1 MDCFLQGR
9 NGWIQRS
16 NCGEEILPKLRVKS
30 PVWTYFVME
39 AQSGDKVICRECRRT
54 VSAKN
59 CNTSN
64 LFSHLKNNHPR
75 LYDSVKKAS
84 QDTQKRTTVATEKN
98 FRLSSIVESLT
109 KFQKYNRKSRK
120 WQSLTDSVT
129 HFLAKDILPF
139 YSVEKQ
145 GFKRMIASF
154 DERYELPSR
163 KYFSRTA
170 IPALYNL
177 TREAV
182 AVEVQQAEFFSATTD
197 LWSSEGLRLYMSY
210 TVHYINKEWK
220 LLSKCLRTTF
230 LPQDHTGENL
240 AKAFTET
247 LTSWGL
253 HAENQVCLTTDSG
266 SNIVCAAG
274 ILKWTRLACFGH
286 NLHLAVTNSLNKD
299 PCCNR
304 ALGVARKITSAFS
317 MSWKRRRDLA
327 QAQIKL
333 KLPQHSLIT
342 DCVTR
347 WGSSQ
352 RMVSRILEQEA
363 AVRSVLGADR
373 KPSNLLPT

>member
-1 MDCFLQGR
+1 M
-9 NGWIQRS
+9 
-16 NCGEEILPKLRVKS
+16 LPL
-30 PVWTYFVME
+30 
-39 AQSGDKVICRECRRT
+39 
-54 VSAKN
+54 
-59 CNTSN
+59 
-64 LFSHLKNNHPR
+64 
-75 LYDSVKKAS
+75 
-84 QDTQKRTTVATEKN
+84 
-98 FRLSSIVESLT
+98 
-109 KFQKYNRKSRK
+109 
-120 WQSLTDSVT
+120 
-129 HFLAKDILPF
+129 

-154 DERYELPSR
+154 DECYELPSH

-197 LWSSEGLRLYMSY
+197 LWSSEGLCPYMRY
-210 TVHYINKEWK
+210 TVHYINKEWQ
-220 LLSKCLRTTF
+220 LSSKCLQTTF

-240 AKAFTET
+240 AEAFTET

-253 HAENQVCLTTDSG
+253 HAENQVCLTSDSG
-266 SNIVCAAG
+266 SNIVRAAG
-274 ILKWTRLACFGH
+274 ILKWIRLACFGH

-299 PCCNR
+299 PRCNR

-327 QAQIKL
+327 QAQIEL

-352 RMVSRILEQEA
+352 KMVS
-363 AVRSVLGADR
+363 
-373 KPSNLLPT
+373 

>member
-1 MDCFLQGR
+1 M
-9 NGWIQRS
+9 
-16 NCGEEILPKLRVKS
+16 LPL
-30 PVWTYFVME
+30 
-39 AQSGDKVICRECRRT
+39 
-54 VSAKN
+54 
-59 CNTSN
+59 
-64 LFSHLKNNHPR
+64 
-75 LYDSVKKAS
+75 
-84 QDTQKRTTVATEKN
+84 
-98 FRLSSIVESLT
+98 
-109 KFQKYNRKSRK
+109 
-120 WQSLTDSVT
+120 
-129 HFLAKDILPF
+129 

-163 KYFSRTA
+163 KYFSRMA
-170 IPALYNL
+170 IPALYNF

-197 LWSSEGLRLYMSY
+197 LWSREGLRLYNMSY

-220 LLSKCLRTTF
+220 LSSKCLQTTF
-230 LPQDHTGENL
+230 LQHDHTGENL
-240 AKAFTET
+240 AEVFTET

-266 SNIVCAAG
+266 SNIVHAAG
-274 ILKWTRLACFGH
+274 TLKWTRLACFGH

-299 PCCNR
+299 PRCNR
-304 ALGVARKITSAFS
+304 ALGVACKITSAFS
-317 MSWKRRRDLA
+317 MSLKRRRDLA
-327 QAQIKL
+327 QAHIEL

-352 RMVSRILEQEA
+352 NMVSRILEQEA

-373 KPSNLLPT
+373 KPNHLIPKWQDIEVLELINKALTPIADMTNILGGENYDTVSAVKPLLSVMSTKSLALEDDDTPLS